1 MRVSYVI
8 SDEETRN
15 FDSTLYSY
23 QRVVHEPHPL
33 GGPVG
38 EAVPIDSLVIT
49 RNGNQL
55 KTIEDYA
62 EKHLTYTGASDFYDG
77 MTSNNEYSYNANGA
91 LVKDLNRKIGY
102 IGYDNLGNIRNISFH
117 TANANSIEYI
127 YAADGTKLRTI
138 HRPASSSALT
148 DSIDYIGNLIL
159 KNGQPSMYLFDG
171 G

>member
-55 KTIEDYA
+55 KAIEDHA
-62 EKHLTYTGASDFYDG
+62 VKQLTYTGASDFYDG
-77 MTSNNEYSYNANGA
+77 SPIATNTTTMPMERWRVTSIA
-91 LVKDLNRKIGY
+91 
-102 IGYDNLGNIRNISFH
+102 
-117 TANANSIEYI
+117 T
-127 YAADGTKLRTI
+127 
-138 HRPASSSALT
+138 
-148 DSIDYIGNLIL
+148 
-159 KNGQPSMYLFDG
+159 
-171 G
+171 